1 MTITPQQQAENGWLD
16 ENFGGIDLSAFPNLQ
31 APPSEPKDDGRF
43 ARSWQDTDFSRSA
56 SALRSFVSSPDAD
69 ALERV
74 GNETGNQNF
83 LADVRD
89 QRAERIVLEFKF
101 RNPAYLPTDEN
112 FRSMVTTLAFN
123 ALPPSEQGGDP
134 RDLVDV
140 LADRGHW
147 TVENLQRVFDA
158 LNREGLLE
166 VETGTARNLTER
178 EKLRVSRLAQ
188 RGQLDEA
195 LGEYLRCSLDGE
207 EPDMSMLS
215 DPRYTDACNAAVF
228 FVFNATQLDYQPTP
242 EREAYLLRYCGSRPL
257 TIPLLQ
263 QAWRSCQ
270 QGERRQDRS
279 ELIASFEP
287 TQPTPKDIDALED
300 NDVDRLYHESLRA
313 ARRAPGILA

>member
-1 MTITPQQQAENGWLD
+1 MTLTSQQQNDTGWLD
-16 ENFGGIDLSAFPNLQ
+16 DGFGQLDLSGFPSLNPLP
-31 APPSEPKDDGRF
+31 AEPRDDSRF

-56 SALRSFVSSPDAD
+56 GALRSFVSSPDAD

-147 TVENLQRVFDA
+147 TVENLQRVYDA

-166 VETGTARNLTER
+166 VESGTARNLTER
-178 EKLRVSRLAQ
+178 EKLRVSRMAQ
-188 RGQLDEA
+188 RGQLDAA
-195 LGEYLRCSLDGE
+195 LGEFLRCALDGE
-207 EPDMSMLS
+207 EPDLEMLN
-215 DPRYTDACNAAVF
+215 DPRYTGACNAAVF
-228 FVFNATQLDYQPTP
+228 FVFSATQLDYQPTP
-242 EREAYLLRYCGSRPL
+242 EREAYMLRYAGARPL

-263 QAWRSCQ
+263 QAWRSCLQ
-270 QGERRQDRS
+270 HERRADRS

-300 NDVDRLYHESLRA
+300 NDVDRLYHDSLRA